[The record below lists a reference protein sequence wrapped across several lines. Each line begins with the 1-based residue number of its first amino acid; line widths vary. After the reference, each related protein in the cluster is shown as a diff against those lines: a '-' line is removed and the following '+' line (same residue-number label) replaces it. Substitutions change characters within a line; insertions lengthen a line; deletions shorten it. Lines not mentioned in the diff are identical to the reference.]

1 MKIVNIMV
9 IILALAML
17 SGCNLSS
24 RGGSQD
30 KDEGFKIS
38 VPAFAQEIKQGEVQ
52 SVTVSLQRDEQ
63 FKQDVTLEMEAA
75 KEISVDPARVTVKA
89 SDIPATQLRVSVPED
104 AALGEYPVTVKGT
117 PETGEATSVAFTV
130 KVIAP

>member
-38 VPAFAQEIKQGEVQ
+38 VPTFAKEIKQGELQ
-52 SVTVSLQRDEQ
+52 LVTVSIRRDSQ
-63 FKQDVTLEMEAA
+63 FKQDVKLEIDAS
-75 KEISVDPARVTVKA
+75 KGISIDPTRVTVRA
-89 SDIPATQLRVSVPED
+89 NDTPDVQLRISVPKD
-104 AALGEYPVTVKGT
+104 AALGGYPVVVTGT
-117 PETGEATSVAFTV
+117 PETGEATSVVFTV

>member
-38 VPAFAQEIKQGEVQ
+38 VPTFAKEIKQGELQ
-52 SVTVSLQRDEQ
+52 LVTVSIRRDSQ
-63 FKQDVTLEMEAA
+63 FKQDVKLEIDAA

-104 AALGEYPVTVKGT
+104 AALGGYPVVVTGT
-117 PETGEATSVAFTV
+117 PETGEPTSVGFTV